1 MERDIKALVEL
12 YDILTQN
19 GTTEIKEIKDTKQ
32 RENLTH
38 RPMDDDG
45 TLNSLKI
52 LPGLHSWINLL
63 KWFEHLAYYWLAR
76 LFTPDGSIPVRGQG
90 RKKRDGDQFFVDCAT
105 GFFRDFAKDGD
116 LGLPLDRP
124 GIVSFETLDNY
135 MASVELFL

>member
-1 MERDIKALVEL
+1 MERDIVALTEL

-19 GTTEIKEIKDTKQ
+19 GTTDIKDIKDTKQ

-45 TLNSLKI
+45 SLNSLTI

-63 KWFEHLAYYWLAR
+63 KWFEHLAFYWIAR
-76 LFTPDGSIPVRGQG
+76 LITEDGSIPVRGQG
-90 RKKRDGDQFFVDCAT
+90 RKKRDGDQFAVDCAAVL
-105 GFFRDFAKDGD
+105 FRDEAKDGP

-124 GIVSFETLDNY
+124 GFCFI
-135 MASVELFL
+135 